1 MIFET
6 PCVESADDNMTVE
19 DPGTGENTLL
29 FEIYSSGAD
38 DTLGVVVSKEKALE
52 LANKIIEHY
61 KTAAKV

>member
-52 LANKIIEHY
+52 LVNKIIEHY